1 MGWISWLCPGINLKR
16 WLLLFAVGVLLC
28 ALGLA
33 LFFNYQ
39 LMGKA
44 EELLFQMTYLTTG
57 RYSNGL
63 IMTMGVGFLI
73 VGFAIMVY
81 GTRRLISSV
90 VSVVVPDKNGSLMET
105 IFMQRKLTR
114 GPAITV
120 VGGGT
125 GLSTLLRGMKY
136 ITNNCTAV
144 VTTAD
149 DGGSSGRLRKEL
161 GIIPPGDLRN
171 CLTAL
176 ADREPLMERLMQYR
190 FQGDSPLAGHC
201 FGNLFIAAM
210 AQAEGGMEAGLNAT
224 SQILKVRGRVIP
236 STLEDIRLQ
245 ARMTDG
251 SIVTGESEIPKVR
264 KHIKKMMMLPA
275 DAQAANGAIDAILN
289 ADVLIF
295 GPGSLYTSVIPNLLV
310 EGIRDAVV
318 RSKASKIYICNV
330 MTQPGET
337 DGTEKQTGSINSLV
351 AEPGGQFRHEKR
363 RDTCRNRIYAIEH
376 AHPSLR
382 RAFRKEHSPISHGTG
397 NGWLQICPHDEQ
409 CRPREELGD
418 AQTDHCR
425 RGIAEQCHETGLL
438 CRSFHFCQSVVF
450 GKFFRRIFLGFE
462 CSDQYGSE
470 QDGSTYII

>member
-251 SIVTGESEIPKVR
+251 SVVTGESEIPKVR
-264 KHIKKMMMLPA
+264 KHIKKMMMLSA

-318 RSKASKIYICNV
+318 RSKAVKIYICNV

-337 DGTEKQTGSINSLV
+337 DGYGAYDHVQALV
-351 AEPGGQFRHEKR
+351 DHVGTQFL
-363 RDTCRNRIYAIEH
+363 DYAIVN
-376 AHPSLR
+376 SQDV
-382 RAFRKEHSPISHGTG
+382 T
-397 NGWLQICPHDEQ
+397 
-409 CRPREELGD
+409 
-418 AQTDHCR
+418 
-425 RGIAEQCHETGLL
+425 
-438 CRSFHFCQSVVF
+438 
-450 GKFFRRIFLGFE
+450 
-462 CSDQYGSE
+462 SE
-470 QDGSTYII
+470 QLRQYDAEGSRPITPDIDKIRSLGITVVPARLISKDDLVRHDPRKLARVLIALIYRLRLFGRGMQFFDYFFMRAGMKKLYKQK

>member
-33 LFFNYQ
+33 MVFNYQ
-39 LMGKA
+39 LMGRA

-57 RYSNGL
+57 SYSNNLVVALGVLFLL
-63 IMTMGVGFLI
+63 IGFGVML
-73 VGFAIMVY
+73 Y

-105 IFMQRKLTR
+105 IFMQRKLTK

-144 VTTAD
+144 VTSAD

-210 AQAEGGMEAGLNAT
+210 AEAEGGMEAGLNAT

-236 STLEDIRLQ
+236 STLANIQLQ
-245 ARMTDG
+245 AQMRDG
-251 SIVTGESEIPKVR
+251 SVVTGESEIPKVR
-264 KHIKKMMMLPA
+264 KRIAKMMMLPQ
-275 DAQAANGAIDAILN
+275 DAPATQGAVEAIKD

-310 EGIRDAVV
+310 DGIREAILQSGAV
-318 RSKASKIYICNV
+318 KIYICNV

-337 DGTEKQTGSINSLV
+337 DGYGAYEHVQALIRHMGAQFLDYVIVNDQDITVEQLRQYNAEGSMPITPDIDKIRSLGITVVPACLISKHDLVRHDPRKLARVLIALIYRLRLFGRGMQFFDYFFMRQGMRKMKQQEEK
-351 AEPGGQFRHEKR
+351 
-363 RDTCRNRIYAIEH
+363 
-376 AHPSLR
+376 
-382 RAFRKEHSPISHGTG
+382 
-397 NGWLQICPHDEQ
+397 
-409 CRPREELGD
+409 
-418 AQTDHCR
+418 
-425 RGIAEQCHETGLL
+425 
-438 CRSFHFCQSVVF
+438 
-450 GKFFRRIFLGFE
+450 
-462 CSDQYGSE
+462 
-470 QDGSTYII
+470 

>member
-171 CLTAL
+171 CLTVL

-251 SIVTGESEIPKVR
+251 SVVTGESEIPKVR

-318 RSKASKIYICNV
+318 RSKAVKIYICNV

-337 DGTEKQTGSINSLV
+337 DGYGAYDHVQALV
-351 AEPGGQFRHEKR
+351 DHVGTQFL
-363 RDTCRNRIYAIEH
+363 DYAIVN
-376 AHPSLR
+376 SQDV
-382 RAFRKEHSPISHGTG
+382 T
-397 NGWLQICPHDEQ
+397 
-409 CRPREELGD
+409 
-418 AQTDHCR
+418 
-425 RGIAEQCHETGLL
+425 
-438 CRSFHFCQSVVF
+438 
-450 GKFFRRIFLGFE
+450 
-462 CSDQYGSE
+462 SE
-470 QDGSTYII
+470 QLRQYDAEGSRPITPDIDKIRSLGITVVPARLISKDDLVRHDPRKLARVLIALIYRLRLFGRGMQLFDYFFMRAGMKKLYKQK

>member
-63 IMTMGVGFLI
+63 IMTLGVAFLI

-90 VSVVVPDKNGSLMET
+90 VSVVLPEKSGSLMET
-105 IFMQRKLTR
+105 IFMQRKLTH

-144 VTTAD
+144 VTSAD

-224 SQILKVRGRVIP
+224 SQILKVR
-236 STLEDIRLQ
+236 
-245 ARMTDG
+245 MTDG
-251 SIVTGESEIPKVR
+251 TVVTGESEIPKVR
-264 KHIKKMMMLPA
+264 KHIKRMLMLPA
-275 DAQAANGAIDAILN
+275 DAEAANGAIEAILK

-295 GPGSLYTSVIPNLLV
+295 GPGSLYTSVIPNMLV
-310 EGIRDAVV
+310 SGIREAVLQ
-318 RSKASKIYICNV
+318 SKAVKIYVCNV

-337 DGTEKQTGSINSLV
+337 DGYGAYEHVQALIKHAGAQFLDYVIVNDQEITGEQLRQYN
-351 AEPGGQFRHEKR
+351 AEG
-363 RDTCRNRIYAIEH
+363 
-376 AHPSLR
+376 SM
-382 RAFRKEHSPISHGTG
+382 PI
-397 NGWLQICPHDEQ
+397 
-409 CRPREELGD
+409 RPDIDKIRELGITVVPARLISKD
-418 AQTDHCR
+418 DLVRHDPRKLAR
-425 RGIAEQCHETGLL
+425 ILIALIYRLRLFGRGMQ
-438 CRSFHFCQSVVF
+438 
-450 GKFFRRIFLGFE
+450 FFDYFFMKQGMKKLSKE
-462 CSDQYGSE
+462 DK
-470 QDGSTYII
+470 

>member
-1 MGWISWLCPGINLKR
+1 MGWISWFCPGINLKR
-16 WLLLFAVGVLLC
+16 WLVLFALGVLLC

-39 LMGKA
+39 IMGKL

-57 RYSNGL
+57 RYSNALVMSFGML
-63 IMTMGVGFLI
+63 FLI
-73 VGFAIMVY
+73 IGLGIMFY

-90 VSVVVPDKNGSLMET
+90 VSVVIPDKNGSLMET

-161 GIIPPGDLRN
+161 SIIPPGDLRN

-190 FQGDSPLAGHC
+190 FEGDSSLAGHC

-210 AQAEGGMEAGLNAT
+210 AEVEGGMEAGLNAT

-236 STLEDIRLQ
+236 STLSNIQLQ
-245 ARMTDG
+245 AEMFDG
-251 SIVTGESEIPKVR
+251 TLVTGESQIPKIR
-264 KHIKKMMMLPA
+264 KRIKKMRMLPK
-275 DAQAANGAIDAILN
+275 DAPATSGAIDAILN
-289 ADVLIF
+289 ADVLIL

-310 EGIRDAVV
+310 DGIREAIIA
-318 RSKASKIYICNV
+318 SKAVKIYICNV

-337 DGTEKQTGSINSLV
+337 DGYGAYDHVKALIDHAGEQFLDYVIVNNQDISVEQLQQYNAEGSM
-351 AEPGGQFRHEKR
+351 
-363 RDTCRNRIYAIEH
+363 
-376 AHPSLR
+376 
-382 RAFRKEHSPISHGTG
+382 PITADID
-397 NGWLQICPHDEQ
+397 LI
-409 CRPREELGD
+409 RELGINVIPAHLISKKD
-418 AQTDHCR
+418 LVRHDSGKLAR
-425 RGIAEQCHETGLL
+425 VIIALIYRL
-438 CRSFHFCQSVVF
+438 RLF
-450 GKFFRRIFLGFE
+450 GKGMQFFDYFFMRQGMRKMNKQQNR
-462 CSDQYGSE
+462 D
-470 QDGSTYII
+470 